1 MIPRAWKRREPGP
14 GRCGGGGS
22 QTRAGGGRET
32 ESSPPAPPARS
43 RTGIPESGAR
53 TKRRQRTEEQAAKS
67 SAGAGFVH
75 LGLRELR
82 PAAFPP
88 LRGARQSRGLR
99 GHRRLPG
106 GSGAGSRLW
115 GPLLGQA
122 RAPSGSLSASRRECG
137 RARAA
142 PASGAHGSDPRGGSR
157 REEEGGRHRGGG
169 LGPQERR
176 RVRAGARRWRFDA
189 PPRRGKP
196 AVPSATAAA
205 AAAAATASPSQGRGG
220 NSGFSGWES
229 TALAF

>member
-43 RTGIPESGAR
+43 RTEIPESGAR
-53 TKRRQRTEEQAAKS
+53 TKRRQRAEEQAAKS

-106 GSGAGSRLW
+106 GSGAGSRGL
-115 GPLLGQA
+115 GAPLGA
-122 RAPSGSLSASRRECG
+122 SASALRFTQRVAPGGG

-142 PASGAHGSDPRGGSR
+142 PASGAHGSDTRGGSR

-205 AAAAATASPSQGRGG
+205 AAAAASPSQGRGG
-220 NSGFSGWES
+220 NSAFSGWES
-229 TALAF
+229 TALAS